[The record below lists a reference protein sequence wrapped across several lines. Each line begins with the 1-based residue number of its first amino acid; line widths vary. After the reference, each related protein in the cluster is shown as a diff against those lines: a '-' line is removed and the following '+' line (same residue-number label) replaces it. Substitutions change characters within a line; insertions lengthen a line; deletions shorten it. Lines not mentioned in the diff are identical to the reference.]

1 MQTVRVDQLAE
12 VLAQAVRDGMR
23 LEQERIIKL
32 LDDRKRQHTQLVT
45 MRPNRSDDQINHT
58 ICRTLESAVS
68 LIKGGNNAA

>member
-32 LDDRKRQHTQLVT
+32 LEE
-45 MRPNRSDDQINHT
+45 QIEAHEYYAA
-58 ICRTLESAVS
+58 IE
-68 LIKGGNNAA
+68 LIKGEK

>member
-32 LDDRKRQHTQLVT
+32 LTERELNELITV
-45 MRPNRSDDQINHT
+45 
-58 ICRTLESAVS
+58 
-68 LIKGGNNAA
+68 IKGKK